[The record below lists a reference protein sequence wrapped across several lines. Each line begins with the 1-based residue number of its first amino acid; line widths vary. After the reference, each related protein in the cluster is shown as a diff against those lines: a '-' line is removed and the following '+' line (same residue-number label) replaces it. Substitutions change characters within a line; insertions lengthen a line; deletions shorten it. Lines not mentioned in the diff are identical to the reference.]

1 MAKIQCFLIIKHNN
15 RVFNVPLIATII
27 LCVQTNFIS
36 LISARILFGK
46 VGDIHFNINIKY
58 CRLTELPEDL

>member
-1 MAKIQCFLIIKHNN
+1 M
-15 RVFNVPLIATII
+15 PLIATII